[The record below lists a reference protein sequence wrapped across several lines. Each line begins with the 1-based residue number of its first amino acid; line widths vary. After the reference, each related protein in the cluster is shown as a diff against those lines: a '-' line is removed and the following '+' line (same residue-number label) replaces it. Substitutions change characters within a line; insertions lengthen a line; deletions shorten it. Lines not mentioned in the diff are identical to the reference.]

1 MLATVFFVDIMQTI
15 TNIKHQTRNSDRVNI
30 YLNDKYAF
38 SLSHNNSEHL
48 LIGQTLSSSAVD
60 KLLESDLIGK
70 AYKKAKKFIDYR
82 PRSVKEVYDRLIKH
96 GFEVEIIKRVM
107 DQLQKDNVLDD
118 LQFAELWVDNRRTF
132 RPRSKRAIR
141 KELMLKGVSEGDI
154 EIALD
159 DVDELS
165 DARQLAYSK
174 LSKFNQLSRD
184 LFRKRMWSLLAR
196 NGFEYDV
203 INDVVYEMIQLKK
216 DKEG

>member
-96 GFEVEIIKRVM
+96 GFEVEIIKRVL
-107 DQLQKDNVLDD
+107 DQLQKEYLHVLDRQD
-118 LQFAELWVDNRRTF
+118 FFYPFSMQAL
-132 RPRSKRAIR
+132 PY
-141 KELMLKGVSEGDI
+141 LMYCFLY
-154 EIALD
+154 
-159 DVDELS
+159 
-165 DARQLAYSK
+165 Q
-174 LSKFNQLSRD
+174 
-184 LFRKRMWSLLAR
+184 
-196 NGFEYDV
+196 
-203 INDVVYEMIQLKK
+203 
-216 DKEG
+216 